1 MTIQKTMACAITM
14 LIAMLIGY
22 ACTKPTSFGGDLLD
36 DQLADYEYTDT
47 ITMNCTLVREDNT
60 LTTSDINTAPYLL
73 CGEILDPVF
82 GKVRADIY
90 TLFAPT
96 SFNPDFNK
104 ATATLDSAVM
114 YLGYD
119 VSGVYGD
126 TSQQQTIRVFKLTE
140 QIKND
145 SSYKM
150 TRTLPVGEE
159 VGSITYR
166 PQPTRRDS
174 LTSSNKGPFLR
185 IPLTAAYAAEL
196 KLLDSTT
203 LASDSLF
210 LSAIKGLK
218 IVTRAGTDPGAMMA
232 FDMNDELFSRIR
244 LYYKVTTAT
253 DTTSKTY
260 DFVFNSV
267 RKFNHFE
274 QDYAGSV
281 ISNSLN
287 VVNNELLFLQPMGG
301 VRVKVDF
308 PYAHLLENIAINKAE
323 LRLITAQLPSDNLNL
338 TPASQMVVTQQPNDT
353 TILFIRDVSYS
364 LTPNL
369 NGGFRNF
376 GGDPVKKRVNGQDVS
391 EYRLTLT
398 QFFQDL
404 IDGDGTDITKRSIYL
419 NVYPSTRTAM
429 RSILHGPASTTFPAK
444 LELKYT
450 KVK

>member
-1 MTIQKTMACAITM
+1 MTMVV
-14 LIAMLIGY
+14 AMLIGY

-36 DQLADYEYTDT
+36 DQLADYEFTDT

-96 SFNPDFNK
+96 TFNPDFNK
-104 ATATLDSAVM
+104 PNAVLDSAVL

-119 VSGVYGD
+119 VNGVYGD
-126 TSQQQTIRVFKLTE
+126 SSQIQTIRIFKLAE
-140 QIKND
+140 QIRND

-150 TRTLPVGEE
+150 TRTLPTAEE
-159 VGSITYR
+159 VGSISYR
-166 PQPTRRDS
+166 PQPTKRDS
-174 LTSSNKGPFLR
+174 LTSSTKGPFLR
-185 IPLTAAYAAEL
+185 VPLTMAYGEEL
-196 KLLDSTT
+196 RLIDSIT
-203 LASDSLF
+203 LTDDSLF
-210 LSAIKGLK
+210 LSKIKGLK
-218 IVTRAGTDPGAMMA
+218 IVTSANTDPGAILA

-244 LYYKVTTAT
+244 LYYKVLTPT
-253 DTTSKTY
+253 DTTSKTF
-260 DFVFNSV
+260 DFVFNGV

-274 QDYAGSV
+274 QDYAGTA
-281 ISNSLN
+281 INNNLN
-287 VVNNELLFLQPMGG
+287 NVNNEWLYLQPLGG

-308 PYAHLLENIAINKAE
+308 PYAHLLDNIAVNKAE
-323 LRLITAQLPSDNLNL
+323 LRLITAALPSDNLKL
-338 TPASQMVVTQQPNDT
+338 TPANQMVVTQQPNDS
-353 TILFIRDVSYS
+353 TILFVRDVSYS

-376 GGDPVKKRVNGQDVS
+376 GGDPVKKRLNGQDVS

-398 QFFQDL
+398 QFFQGL
-404 IDGDGTDITKRSIYL
+404 VDGDGTDLKARSIYL